1 MRDVECRSLRAY
13 TCRGV
18 APNPEKPAGSVDGRG
33 WDLGGEAGHLQE
45 KGTLQRLVQR
55 ANGVVGV
62 LAEFGFS
69 FSLY

>member
-18 APNPEKPAGSVDGRG
+18 APNPEKPAGSVDSRG